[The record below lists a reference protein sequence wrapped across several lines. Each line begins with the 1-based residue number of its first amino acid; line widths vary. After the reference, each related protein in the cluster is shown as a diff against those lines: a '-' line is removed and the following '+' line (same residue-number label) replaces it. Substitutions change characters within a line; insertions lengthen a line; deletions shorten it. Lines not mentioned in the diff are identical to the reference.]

1 MRLREACNIGLAC
14 GLETLGEAVMNI
26 QIHAMNIFTYDE
38 MVKEIN
44 ELVNECTNYDSN
56 SKILDVFPELDEVQN
71 YEM

>member
-1 MRLREACNIGLAC
+1 MKLREACNIGLAC

-44 ELVNECTNYDSN
+44 ELVSECTNYDSN
-56 SKILDVFPELDEVQN
+56 SKILDVFPELEDLE
-71 YEM
+71 

>member
-1 MRLREACNIGLAC
+1 MKLREACNIGLAC

-44 ELVNECTNYDSN
+44 ELVSECTIYDAN
-56 SKILDVFPELDEVQN
+56 SKILDVFPELESL
-71 YEM
+71 E

>member
-1 MRLREACNIGLAC
+1 MKLREACNIGLAC

-44 ELVNECTNYDSN
+44 ELVLECTNYDSS
-56 SKILDVFPELDEVQN
+56 SKILDVFPELDDLE
-71 YEM
+71 